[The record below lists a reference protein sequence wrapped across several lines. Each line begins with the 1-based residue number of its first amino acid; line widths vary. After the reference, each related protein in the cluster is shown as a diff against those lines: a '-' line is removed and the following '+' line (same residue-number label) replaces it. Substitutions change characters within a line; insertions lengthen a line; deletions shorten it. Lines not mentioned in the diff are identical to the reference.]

1 MLKDLFPE
9 RKASKWTED
18 LIKQEAGKY
27 KSKSEFKKG
36 NFEAYQA
43 ASKIGILQD
52 LNFENYGDRGHK
64 RWTEDEVRQEASK
77 YNSRGEF
84 QMGSQS
90 AYGFAYRNKMLDD
103 LFGERKLKWTDDE
116 VRREASKYKYRGEFQ
131 KGSYLAYSAARK
143 RGMLDDLFPE
153 RKLKWTEDKIRQ
165 EASKYASR
173 GEFQKGSSSAY
184 QPAKNRGMLDDLF
197 PKKNKDNIEESIIR
211 ILREETSSYD
221 GDENGRYKVFY
232 GFQGIPNLWSD
243 DYGRVVKDSYFD
255 DKVYNDYYFDNFYD
269 MDKEFGHKESHFGTR
284 GLPVGHPN
292 RSSKSFDMYN
302 DQYGPAIVRV
312 VDETNL

>member
-1 MLKDLFPE
+1 MLDDLFGE
-9 RKASKWTED
+9 KKSKWTED
-18 LIKQEAGKY
+18 EI
-27 KSKSEFKKG
+27 
-36 NFEAYQA
+36 
-43 ASKIGILQD
+43 
-52 LNFENYGDRGHK
+52 R
-64 RWTEDEVRQEASK
+64 REASK
-77 YNSRGEF
+77 YNSR
-84 QMGSQS
+84 S
-90 AYGFAYRNKMLDD
+90 
-103 LFGERKLKWTDDE
+103 
-116 VRREASKYKYRGEFQ
+116 
-131 KGSYLAYSAARK
+131 
-143 RGMLDDLFPE
+143 
-153 RKLKWTEDKIRQ
+153 
-165 EASKYASR
+165 
-173 GEFQKGSSSAY
+173 EFQKGSSSAY
-184 QPAKNRGMLDDLF
+184 QYARKLGMLDDLF
-197 PKKNKDNIEESIIR
+197 PIKVKSLTSGEIEREAAEYDYPFEFRAGSPLHYKAALFHKMDPTFLFPERPIDPKWNKDTLKDEAAKYNNNIVTFKLRSPSAFYAAYKYKMLGDLFPNSVFGTEGGIYEHIIR